1 MVMFMN
7 KKYVDEKGAKIR
19 KSIHPMYLKLMNK
32 IEKIE
37 PEIINPERLEEIKGY
52 IANGKR
58 VSFCAN
64 HTNAHD
70 IEVAAKALDVHFY
83 VMVALEGLR
92 LIEKIALYLNGAIFI
107 KRDNKESRKNAQ
119 EKYVLA
125 QKLNIPT
132 LIYPE
137 ATWNTNSEKYINKL
151 FNGAINA
158 SKESDSIIIPLIF
171 EYMDDN
177 KCYVYIGDDII
188 VDKNRDSRIQSDEL
202 RDIMTNMKFDLLS
215 KKTDVSPQEE
225 ILKKIEFIADN
236 WDNLPDNKIEEL
248 TRLRAE
254 LLNLKKKLKEDFD
267 GKIDGYFSESN
278 LDRSFEKTCVYRDDA
293 CPEDVFSHLKLLEK
307 NPKARF
313 LFDSSLY

>member
-1 MVMFMN
+1 MN

-83 VMVALEGLR
+83 VMVALEGLS
-92 LIEKIALYLNGAIFI
+92 LIEKIALYL
-107 KRDNKESRKNAQ
+107 
-119 EKYVLA
+119 
-125 QKLNIPT
+125 
-132 LIYPE
+132 
-137 ATWNTNSEKYINKL
+137 
-151 FNGAINA
+151 NGAINA

-188 VDKNRDSRIQSDEL
+188 VDKNRDSRIQSDGL

-215 KKTDVSPQEE
+215 KKTDMIPQEE

-236 WDNLPDNKIEEL
+236 WDNLPDNKMEEL

-254 LLNLKKKLKEDFD
+254 LLNLKKKSKEDFD

-278 LDRSFEKTCVYRDDA
+278 LDRSFEKTCVYRDNA

-307 NPKARF
+307 NLKARF
-313 LFDSSLY
+313 SFDSSLY